1 MTVNDA
7 MEKLFSWFSDHDTF
21 QMERDFKELVVITD
35 NMDEE
40 KCAISCALKDM
51 ESNNII
57 SSHTTNKTDYYI
69 LCRKLQAFSQDVA
82 IDGETAW
89 ELANVL
95 NGVCEGIN
103 DYVDQCNPMILKP
116 LDIKNITFI
125 AMEQLRKAA
134 TDESQINNP

>member
-1 MTVNDA
+1 VTVNDA
-7 MEKLFSWFSDHDTF
+7 IESLFNWFSDHDTF

-69 LCRKLQAFSQDVA
+69 LCRKLQAFSQDVS
-82 IDGETAW
+82 IDGDTAW
-89 ELANVL
+89 AIAGVI
-95 NGVCEGIN
+95 NGVCDALN
-103 DYVDQCNPMILKP
+103 DHVDECNPVSLKP

-125 AMEQLRKAA
+125 AMEELRKAS
-134 TDESQINNP
+134 EVGENNP

>member
-7 MEKLFSWFSDHDTF
+7 VEKLFSWFSDHDTF

-57 SSHTTNKTDYYI
+57 SSNTTNKTDYYI
-69 LCRKLQAFSQDVA
+69 LCRKLQAFSQDVS
-82 IDGETAW
+82 IDGDTAW
-89 ELANVL
+89 SMANVL
-95 NGVCEGIN
+95 NGVCEAL
-103 DYVDQCNPMILKP
+103 DDFTDQCNPINLRP

-125 AMEQLRKAA
+125 AMEQMRKTA
-134 TDESQINNP
+134 ESQEDNP

>member
-7 MEKLFSWFSDHDTF
+7 VEKLFTWFSDHDTF

-35 NMDEE
+35 NIDEE

-57 SSHTTNKTDYYI
+57 SSHITNKTDYYI

-89 ELANVL
+89 AIANVL
-95 NGVCEGIN
+95 NGVCESIN
-103 DYVDQCNPMILKP
+103 DYVDQCNPMILRP

-125 AMEQLRKAA
+125 ATEQMRKAA
-134 TDESQINNP
+134 GEDNP

>member
-1 MTVNDA
+1 MTINDA
-7 MEKLFSWFSDHDTF
+7 AEKLFNWFSDHDTF

-57 SSHTTNKTDYYI
+57 SSNTTNKTDYYI
-69 LCRKLQAFSQDVA
+69 LCRKLQAFSQDVS
-82 IDGETAW
+82 IDGDTAW
-89 ELANVL
+89 SMANVL
-95 NGVCEGIN
+95 NGVCEAL
-103 DYVDQCNPMILKP
+103 DDFTDQCNPINLRP

-125 AMEQLRKAA
+125 AMEQMRKTA
-134 TDESQINNP
+134 ESQEDNP

>member
-7 MEKLFSWFSDHDTF
+7 VEKLFSWFSDHDTF

-57 SSHTTNKTDYYI
+57 SSNTTNKTDYYI
-69 LCRKLQAFSQDVA
+69 LCRKLQAFSQDVS

-89 ELANVL
+89 AMANIL

-103 DYVDQCNPMILKP
+103 DYTDQCNPMILRP
-116 LDIKNITFI
+116 LDIKNIVFVAT
-125 AMEQLRKAA
+125 EQMRKAA
-134 TDESQINNP
+134 EEDSP

>member
-7 MEKLFSWFSDHDTF
+7 VEKLFSWFSDHDTF

-57 SSHTTNKTDYYI
+57 SSNTTNKTDYYI
-69 LCRKLQAFSQDVA
+69 LCRKLQAFSQDVS
-82 IDGETAW
+82 IDGDTAW
-89 ELANVL
+89 SMANVL
-95 NGVCEGIN
+95 NGVCEAL
-103 DYVDQCNPMILKP
+103 DDFTDQCNPINLRP

-125 AMEQLRKAA
+125 AMEQMRKAA
-134 TDESQINNP
+134 ESQEDNP

>member
-1 MTVNDA
+1 VIVNEA

-40 KCAISCALKDM
+40 KCAISCALKNM

-57 SSHTTNKTDYYI
+57 CSHTTNKTDYYI
-69 LCRKLQAFSQDVA
+69 LCRKLQAFSQDVS

-89 ELANVL
+89 AMANVL
-95 NGVCEGIN
+95 NGVCEGLN
-103 DYVDQCNPMILKP
+103 DYTDQCNPMILRP
-116 LDIKNITFI
+116 LDVKNIVFI
-125 AMEQLRKAA
+125 ATEQLRKTA
-134 TDESQINNP
+134 EEENP

>member
-1 MTVNDA
+1 MTINDA
-7 MEKLFSWFSDHDTF
+7 AEKLFNWFSDHDTF

-69 LCRKLQAFSQDVA
+69 LCRKLQAFSQDVS

-89 ELANVL
+89 AMANIL
-95 NGVCEGIN
+95 NGVCEVIG
-103 DYVDQCNPMILKP
+103 DFSDQCNPISLRP
-116 LDIKNITFI
+116 LDIKNIVFVAT
-125 AMEQLRKAA
+125 EQMRKAA
-134 TDESQINNP
+134 EEDSP

>member
-21 QMERDFKELVVITD
+21 QIERDFKELVVITD
-35 NMDEE
+35 NIDEE

-82 IDGETAW
+82 VDGETAW
-89 ELANVL
+89 AMANVL
-95 NGVCEGIN
+95 NGVCEAIN
-103 DYVDQCNPMILKP
+103 DYQDQCNPLILRP
-116 LDIKNITFI
+116 LDIKNLTFI
-125 AMEQLRKAA
+125 AGEQMRKVA
-134 TDESQINNP
+134 EEENP

>member
-1 MTVNDA
+1 

-57 SSHTTNKTDYYI
+57 SSNTTNKTDYYI
-69 LCRKLQAFSQDVA
+69 LCRRLQAFSQDVS
-82 IDGETAW
+82 IDGDTAW
-89 ELANVL
+89 AMANVI
-95 NGVCEGIN
+95 NGVCEAME
-103 DYVDQCNPMILKP
+103 DYVDQCDPVNLKP
-116 LDIKNITFI
+116 LDVKNITFI
-125 AMEQLRKAA
+125 AMEQLRKEAEA
-134 TDESQINNP
+134 QGNNP

>member
-7 MEKLFSWFSDHDTF
+7 MEKLFSWFSSHDTF

-51 ESNNII
+51 ESNNIV
-57 SSHTTNKTDYYI
+57 SSHTTNKIDYYI
-69 LCRKLQAFSQDVA
+69 LCRNLQAFSQDVS
-82 IDGETAW
+82 IDGDTAW

-95 NGVCEGIN
+95 NGVCEGL
-103 DYVDQCNPMILKP
+103 DDFTDQCNPMILRP
-116 LDIKNITFI
+116 LDVKNIVFI
-125 AMEQLRKAA
+125 AREQMRKAA
-134 TDESQINNP
+134 QEDNP

>member
-7 MEKLFSWFSDHDTF
+7 VEKLFSWFSDHDTF

-57 SSHTTNKTDYYI
+57 SSNTTNKTDYYI
-69 LCRKLQAFSQDVA
+69 LCRKLQAFSQDVS
-82 IDGETAW
+82 IDGDTAW
-89 ELANVL
+89 SMANVL
-95 NGVCEGIN
+95 NGVCEAL
-103 DYVDQCNPMILKP
+103 DDFTDQCNPINLRP
-116 LDIKNITFI
+116 LDVKNITFI
-125 AMEQLRKAA
+125 AMEQMRKAA
-134 TDESQINNP
+134 ESQENNP

>member
-1 MTVNDA
+1 VTVNDA
-7 MEKLFSWFSDHDTF
+7 VEKLFSWFSDHDTF

-57 SSHTTNKTDYYI
+57 SSNTTNKTDYYI
-69 LCRKLQAFSQDVA
+69 LCRKLQAFSQDVS
-82 IDGETAW
+82 IDGDTAW
-89 ELANVL
+89 SMANVL
-95 NGVCEGIN
+95 NGVCEAL
-103 DYVDQCNPMILKP
+103 DDFTDQCNPINLRP

-125 AMEQLRKAA
+125 AMEQMRKAA
-134 TDESQINNP
+134 ESQEDNP

>member
-7 MEKLFSWFSDHDTF
+7 IESLFNWFSDHDTF

-57 SSHTTNKTDYYI
+57 SSNTTNKTDYYI
-69 LCRKLQAFSQDVA
+69 LCRKLQAFSQDVS
-82 IDGETAW
+82 IDGDTAW
-89 ELANVL
+89 SMANVL
-95 NGVCEGIN
+95 NGVCEAL
-103 DYVDQCNPMILKP
+103 DDFTDQCNPINLRP

-125 AMEQLRKAA
+125 AMEQMRKAA
-134 TDESQINNP
+134 ESQEDNP

>member
-1 MTVNDA
+1 VIVNEA

-21 QMERDFKELVVITD
+21 QMERDFKDLVVITD

-51 ESNNII
+51 ESNDII

-69 LCRKLQAFSQDVA
+69 LCRKLQAFSQDVS

-89 ELANVL
+89 AMANVL
-95 NGVCEGIN
+95 NGVCEGLN
-103 DYVDQCNPMILKP
+103 DYTDQCNPMILRP
-116 LDIKNITFI
+116 LDVKNIVFI
-125 AMEQLRKAA
+125 ATEQLRKTA
-134 TDESQINNP
+134 EEENP

>member
-21 QMERDFKELVVITD
+21 QMERDFKDLVVITD

-40 KCAISCALKDM
+40 KCAVSCALKDM

-69 LCRKLQAFSQDVA
+69 LCRKLQAFSQDVS

-89 ELANVL
+89 AMANVL
-95 NGVCEGIN
+95 NGVCEAIS
-103 DYVDQCNPMILKP
+103 DYQDQCNPLILRP
-116 LDIKNITFI
+116 LDIKNLTFI
-125 AMEQLRKAA
+125 AGEQLRKAA
-134 TDESQINNP
+134 EEENP

>member
-57 SSHTTNKTDYYI
+57 SSNTTNKTDYYI
-69 LCRKLQAFSQDVA
+69 LCRKLQAFSQDVS
-82 IDGETAW
+82 IDGDTAW
-89 ELANVL
+89 SMANVL
-95 NGVCEGIN
+95 NGVCEAL
-103 DYVDQCNPMILKP
+103 DDFTDQCNPINLRP

-125 AMEQLRKAA
+125 AMEQMRKTA
-134 TDESQINNP
+134 ESQEDNP

>member
-7 MEKLFSWFSDHDTF
+7 IEKLFTWFSDHDTF
-21 QMERDFKELVVITD
+21 QMERDFKEVVVITD
-35 NMDEE
+35 NIDEE
-40 KCAISCALKDM
+40 KCTILCALKNM
-51 ESNNII
+51 ESNDII

-69 LCRKLQAFSQDVA
+69 LCRKLQAFSQDVS

-103 DYVDQCNPMILKP
+103 DFTDQCNPMTLRS
-116 LDIKNITFI
+116 LDIKNIVFI
-125 AMEQLRKAA
+125 AREQMRKVA
-134 TDESQINNP
+134 EENNP

>member
-7 MEKLFSWFSDHDTF
+7 VEKLFSWFSDHDTF

-57 SSHTTNKTDYYI
+57 SSNTTNKTDYYI
-69 LCRKLQAFSQDVA
+69 LCRKLQAFSQDVS

-89 ELANVL
+89 AMANVI
-95 NGVCEGIN
+95 NGVCEAME
-103 DYVDQCNPMILKP
+103 DYVDQCDPINLKP

-125 AMEQLRKAA
+125 AMEQLRKEAEA
-134 TDESQINNP
+134 QGNNP